1 LFFAIGCTDQI
12 LTNTIQSYKT
22 NRDYTSLQLIY
33 KKLSNGLSRTE
44 VDSLLGKPD
53 YSPTEGQ
60 YYYLSDQ
67 KVPPEKNM
75 ESDLT
80 VPVGIVIDFRD
91 KNGDETKYIQGLSIG
106 PIGE

>member
-1 LFFAIGCTDQI
+1 M
-12 LTNTIQSYKT
+12 
-22 NRDYTSLQLIY
+22 
-33 KKLSNGLSRTE
+33 SRTK
-44 VDSLLGKPD
+44 VDALLGNFD

-60 YYYLSDQ
+60 YYYLSDY
-67 KVPPEKNM
+67 KVSPEQGM

-91 KNGDETKYIQGLSIG
+91 KNGDETENIHRLSIG